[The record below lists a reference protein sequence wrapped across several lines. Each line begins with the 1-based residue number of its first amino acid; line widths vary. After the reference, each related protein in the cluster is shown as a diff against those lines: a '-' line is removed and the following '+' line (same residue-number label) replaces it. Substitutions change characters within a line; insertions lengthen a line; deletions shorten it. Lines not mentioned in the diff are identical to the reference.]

1 MRTRI
6 GIFPT
11 IYYIVDE
18 TSINCILIA
27 VGLMFGQHAFEA
39 RYSRDT
45 AEIQPR
51 YSRDTAEM
59 QP

>member
-45 AEIQPR
+45 AEI
-51 YSRDTAEM
+51 
-59 QP
+59 